1 MQKRRI
7 ITGATAAAT
16 TLALT
21 ASLVPAPAL
30 AEAVDAATQ
39 LAAADQAQSASE
51 QQLADAGETSEAT
64 APAATTAGSAADA
77 DSAASQPAATTP
89 ADANASPSA
98 SAAASDTQ
106 PTATSQKA
114 ATSQPTTTSQPT
126 ATAARSA
133 SPAPAEAPAA
143 TGTVTLDANG
153 GTSAATVAAGSPLPA
168 ATRDGYVFLGWTL
181 DQRADTEGSNAK
193 EKFTV
198 DWWEGDAAPANGEHP
213 QSINY
218 GRASTGTLHAL
229 WAKTD
234 AVATVYGF
242 ISLNKPQTGTLPGDI
257 AAKTSDSASF
267 DTQHGAVIDANGNTT
282 VTLRSYLDTA
292 LVKDQ
297 LASAGSSLSFITG
310 AVVEFPNPTAVTL
323 RQVTSRFT
331 VSYTLDG
338 LTNPTGYTLRE
349 LTGGT
354 LAGSSVYAIDQ
365 AGITTSTDPSTGIAT
380 ITVPI
385 TLTGSYA
392 SFDELRAAINGVGKN
407 LVLDMDATVANQDG
421 DHVIKGTVGGTMSA
435 TAVFSRGRSKDGSY
449 YTYKYAIPFTFQ
461 WTGEQGDFPEAGSGA
476 SDANGSDS
484 TLGANDAKAIQLTLR
499 SHEVVPTPTPDPE
512 PKPTPKPT
520 PTPAP
525 TPQPAGKAS
534 MTVTHVTHTQTK
546 AAARHVGER
555 LPQTSDA
562 TTSPVPFVLAAFASL
577 VAALGLRRR
586 RG

>member
-1 MQKRRI
+1 MQKSRI
-7 ITGATAAAT
+7 LTGATATAA

-21 ASLVPAPAL
+21 ASLVSAPAL
-30 AEAVDAATQ
+30 AEAVDATAQPAAT
-39 LAAADQAQSASE
+39 DQAQPTFG
-51 QQLADAGETSEAT
+51 QQAADAGETSEAT
-64 APAATTAGSAADA
+64 APAATSAGSAADA
-77 DSAASQPAATTP
+77 APTTSQPAASTPTDGDAATTASETTSDAQPTETSQPAATV
-89 ADANASPSA
+89 
-98 SAAASDTQ
+98 
-106 PTATSQKA
+106 
-114 ATSQPTTTSQPT
+114 
-126 ATAARSA
+126 ARSA

-181 DQRADTEGSNAK
+181 DQKADVEGSNAK

-198 DWWEGDAAPANGEHP
+198 DWWEGDAAPADGEHP

-218 GRASTGTLHAL
+218 GRASAGTLHAL

-242 ISLNKPQTGTLPGDI
+242 ISLNEPQTGTLPGDI

-267 DTQHGAVIDANGNTT
+267 DTQHGAVIDANGNTA
-282 VTLRSYLDTA
+282 VTLRSYLDTT

-297 LASAGSSLSFITG
+297 LASAGSSLSLITG
-310 AVVEFPNPTAVTL
+310 AVAEFPNPTAVTL

-349 LTGGT
+349 LTDGT
-354 LAGSSVYAIDQ
+354 LAGSSVYAVDQ
-365 AGITTSTDPSTGIAT
+365 AGITTATDPDTGIAT
-380 ITVPI
+380 VTVPI

-421 DHVIKGTVGGTMSA
+421 DHVIKGTVGGTMGA

-461 WTGEQGDFPEAGSGA
+461 WTGEQGDFPEAGGGA
-476 SDANGSDS
+476 SDASGSDS

-499 SHEVVPTPTPDPE
+499 SHEVAPTPTPDPE
-512 PKPTPKPT
+512 PKPTLEPAPEPT

-525 TPQPAGKAS
+525 TPQPAGTTT
-534 MTVTHVTHTQTK
+534 MTVTRVTRTPTK
-546 AAARHVGER
+546 ATAKQAGER

-562 TTSPVPFVLAAFASL
+562 TTSPVPFALAALASL

-586 RG
+586 RE

>member
-1 MQKRRI
+1 MQKSRI
-7 ITGATAAAT
+7 LSGATAAAT

-30 AEAVDAATQ
+30 AEAVDATGQPAAT
-39 LAAADQAQSASE
+39 DQAQPTSG
-51 QQLADAGETSEAT
+51 QQAADAGETSEAT
-64 APAATTAGSAADA
+64 APAATSAGSAADA
-77 DSAASQPAATTP
+77 APTTSQPAASTPTDGDAATT
-89 ADANASPSA
+89 ASETTSDA
-98 SAAASDTQ
+98 Q
-106 PTATSQKA
+106 PTE
-114 ATSQPTTTSQPT
+114 TSQPA

-133 SPAPAEAPAA
+133 SPTPAEAPTA

-181 DQRADTEGSNAK
+181 DQRADVEGSNAK

-198 DWWEGDAAPANGEHP
+198 DWWEGDAAPADGEHP

-218 GRASTGTLHAL
+218 GRASAGTLHAL

-282 VTLRSYLDTA
+282 VTLRSYLDTT
-292 LVKDQ
+292 LVKKQ
-297 LASAGSSLSFITG
+297 LASAGSSLSYISG
-310 AVVEFPNPTAVTL
+310 AVAEFPNPTAVTL

-380 ITVPI
+380 VTVPI

-449 YTYKYAIPFTFQ
+449 YTYKYAIPFTFE
-461 WTGEQGDFPEAGSGA
+461 WTGEQGDFPEVGGGA
-476 SDANGSDS
+476 SDASGSDS

-499 SHEVVPTPTPDPE
+499 SHEVVPTPTPTPNPE
-512 PKPTPKPT
+512 PTPEPT
-520 PTPAP
+520 PTPTPEPTP

-534 MTVTHVTHTQTK
+534 VTVTRVTRTQTK
-546 AAARHVGER
+546 AAAKHVGER

-577 VAALGLRRR
+577 AAALGLRRR
-586 RG
+586 RR

>member
-21 ASLVPAPAL
+21 ASLVPVPAL
-30 AEAVDAATQ
+30 AEAIDAATQ
-39 LAAADQAQSASE
+39 PAAADQAQFASE

-64 APAATTAGSAADA
+64 APAATTAGSAATA
-77 DSAASQPAATTP
+77 APTASQPAATTP
-89 ADANASPSA
+89 TDADTSA
-98 SAAASDTQ
+98 TAGATTTDEQ
-106 PTATSQKA
+106 PTATSQPA
-114 ATSQPTTTSQPT
+114 ETSQPAT
-126 ATAARSA
+126 ATRSA

-181 DQRADTEGSNAK
+181 DQRADVEGSNAK

-310 AVVEFPNPTAVTL
+310 AVAEFPNPTAVTL

-461 WTGEQGDFPEAGSGA
+461 WTGEQGDFPEAGSGV

-499 SHEVVPTPTPDPE
+499 SHEVVPTPTPDPTPTPE
-512 PKPTPKPT
+512 PAPKPT

-534 MTVTHVTHTQTK
+534 VTVTHVTHTQTK

-562 TTSPVPFVLAAFASL
+562 TASPVPFALAALASL
-577 VAALGLRRR
+577 ATAQGLRRR

>member
-39 LAAADQAQSASE
+39 PAAADQAQSASE

-89 ADANASPSA
+89 TDG
-98 SAAASDTQ
+98 D
-106 PTATSQKA
+106 A
-114 ATSQPTTTSQPT
+114 ATTTSETEPDAQPTTTSQPT

-143 TGTVTLDANG
+143 TGAVTLDANG

-181 DQRADTEGSNAK
+181 DQRADVEGSNAK

-218 GRASTGTLHAL
+218 GRASAGTLHAL

-310 AVVEFPNPTAVTL
+310 AVAEFPNPTAVTL

-331 VSYTLDG
+331 GSYTLDG

-349 LTGGT
+349 LTSGT

-365 AGITTSTDPSTGIAT
+365 AGITTATDPSTGIAT

-461 WTGEQGDFPEAGSGA
+461 WTGEQGDFPEAESGA
-476 SDANGSDS
+476 SDANGSDG

-499 SHEVVPTPTPDPE
+499 SHEVVPTPTPEPMPTPE
-512 PKPTPKPT
+512 PTPKPT
-520 PTPAP
+520 PAPTP

-534 MTVTHVTHTQTK
+534 VTVTRVTRTQTK
-546 AAARHVGER
+546 AAAKQTGER

-577 VAALGLRRR
+577 AAALGLRRR

>member
-1 MQKRRI
+1 MQKSRI
-7 ITGATAAAT
+7 LTGATATAA

-30 AEAVDAATQ
+30 AEAVDATAQPAAT
-39 LAAADQAQSASE
+39 DQAQPTFG
-51 QQLADAGETSEAT
+51 QQATDAGETSEAT
-64 APAATTAGSAADA
+64 VPAATSAGSAADA
-77 DSAASQPAATTP
+77 APTTSQPAASTP
-89 ADANASPSA
+89 TDGDAAT
-98 SAAASDTQ
+98 AASETVSDAQ
-106 PTATSQKA
+106 PTATSQPA
-114 ATSQPTTTSQPT
+114 

-153 GTSAATVAAGSPLPA
+153 GTSAATVAPGSPLPA

-181 DQRADTEGSNAK
+181 DQRADVEGSNAK

-198 DWWEGDAAPANGEHP
+198 DWWEGDAAPADGEHP

-218 GRASTGTLHAL
+218 GRASAGTLHAL

-282 VTLRSYLDTA
+282 VTLRSYLDTT

-297 LASAGSSLSFITG
+297 LASAGSSLSLITG
-310 AVVEFPNPTAVTL
+310 AVAEFPNPTAVTL

-331 VSYTLDG
+331 VSYTFDG

-349 LTGGT
+349 LTDGT
-354 LAGSSVYAIDQ
+354 LAGSSVYAVDQ
-365 AGITTSTDPSTGIAT
+365 AGITTVTDPDTGIAT
-380 ITVPI
+380 VTVPI

-407 LVLDMDATVANQDG
+407 LVLDLNATVANKDG

-461 WTGEQGDFPEAGSGA
+461 WTGEQGDFPEAGGGA
-476 SDANGSDS
+476 SDASGSDS

-512 PKPTPKPT
+512 PKPTPEPT

-525 TPQPAGKAS
+525 TPQPAGTT
-534 MTVTHVTHTQTK
+534 TVTVTRVTRTQAK
-546 AAARHVGER
+546 AAAKQAGEP

-562 TTSPVPFVLAAFASL
+562 TTSPVPFALAALASL
-577 VAALGLRRR
+577 AAALGLRRR
-586 RG
+586 RE

>member
-1 MQKRRI
+1 MQKSRI
-7 ITGATAAAT
+7 LSGATATAA

-30 AEAVDAATQ
+30 AEAVDATAQPAAT
-39 LAAADQAQSASE
+39 DQAQPTFG
-51 QQLADAGETSEAT
+51 QQAADAGETNEAT
-64 APAATTAGSAADA
+64 APAATSAGSAADA
-77 DSAASQPAATTP
+77 APTTSQPAASTPTDGDAATTASETTSDAQPTETSQPAATV
-89 ADANASPSA
+89 
-98 SAAASDTQ
+98 
-106 PTATSQKA
+106 
-114 ATSQPTTTSQPT
+114 
-126 ATAARSA
+126 ARSA

-181 DQRADTEGSNAK
+181 DQRADVEGSNAK

-198 DWWEGDAAPANGEHP
+198 DWWEGDAAPADGERP

-218 GRASTGTLHAL
+218 GRASAGTLHAL

-282 VTLRSYLDTA
+282 VTLRSYLDTT

-297 LASAGSSLSFITG
+297 LASAGSSLSLITG
-310 AVVEFPNPTAVTL
+310 AVAEFPNPTAVTL

-331 VSYTLDG
+331 VSYTFDG

-349 LTGGT
+349 LTDGT
-354 LAGSSVYAIDQ
+354 LAGSSVYAVDQ
-365 AGITTSTDPSTGIAT
+365 AGITTVTDPDTGIAT
-380 ITVPI
+380 VTVPI

-407 LVLDMDATVANQDG
+407 LVLDLDATVANKDG

-461 WTGEQGDFPEAGSGA
+461 WTGEQGDFPEAGGGA
-476 SDANGSDS
+476 SDASGSDS

-512 PKPTPKPT
+512 PTPEPTPT

-525 TPQPAGKAS
+525 TPTPQPAGKT
-534 MTVTHVTHTQTK
+534 TVTVTRVTRTQTK
-546 AAARHVGER
+546 AAAKHVGEQ

-562 TTSPVPFVLAAFASL
+562 TASPVPFVLAAFASL
-577 VAALGLRRR
+577 AAALGLRRR

>member
-1 MQKRRI
+1 MQKSRI
-7 ITGATAAAT
+7 LTGATATAA

-21 ASLVPAPAL
+21 ASLVPAPTL
-30 AEAVDAATQ
+30 AEAVDAAARP
-39 LAAADQAQSASE
+39 AATDQAQPTSG
-51 QQLADAGETSEAT
+51 QQAADAGETSEAT
-64 APAATTAGSAADA
+64 APVATSAGSAADA
-77 DSAASQPAATTP
+77 APTTSQPAASTPTDGDAATTASETTSDAQPTETSQPAATV
-89 ADANASPSA
+89 
-98 SAAASDTQ
+98 
-106 PTATSQKA
+106 
-114 ATSQPTTTSQPT
+114 
-126 ATAARSA
+126 ARSA
-133 SPAPAEAPAA
+133 SPAPAEASAA

-168 ATRDGYVFLGWTL
+168 ANRDGYVFLGWTL
-181 DQRADTEGSNAK
+181 DQRADVEGSNAK

-198 DWWEGDAAPANGEHP
+198 DWWEGDAAPADGEHP

-218 GRASTGTLHAL
+218 GRASAGTLHAL

-242 ISLNKPQTGTLPGDI
+242 ISLNEPQTGTLPGDI

-267 DTQHGAVIDANGNTT
+267 DTQHGAVIDANGNTA
-282 VTLRSYLDTA
+282 VTLRSYLDTT

-297 LASAGSSLSFITG
+297 LASAGSSLSLITG
-310 AVVEFPNPTAVTL
+310 AVAEFPNPTAVTL

-349 LTGGT
+349 LTDGT
-354 LAGSSVYAIDQ
+354 LAGSSVYAVDQ
-365 AGITTSTDPSTGIAT
+365 AGITTATDPDTGIAT
-380 ITVPI
+380 VTVPI

-407 LVLDMDATVANQDG
+407 LVLDMNATVANQDG
-421 DHVIKGTVGGTMSA
+421 DHVIKGTVGGTMGA

-461 WTGEQGDFPEAGSGA
+461 WTGEQGDFPEAGGGA
-476 SDANGSDS
+476 SDVSGSDS

-512 PKPTPKPT
+512 PKPTPEPTPEPT

-525 TPQPAGKAS
+525 TPQPAGTT
-534 MTVTHVTHTQTK
+534 TVTVTRVTRTPTK
-546 AAARHVGER
+546 AAAKQAGEQ

-562 TTSPVPFVLAAFASL
+562 TTSPVPFALAALASL
-577 VAALGLRRR
+577 AAALGLRRR
-586 RG
+586 RE

>member
-39 LAAADQAQSASE
+39 PAAADQAQSASE

-77 DSAASQPAATTP
+77 DSAASQHAATTP
-89 ADANASPSA
+89 TDANASPSA
-98 SAAASDTQ
+98 SAAASDAQ

-114 ATSQPTTTSQPT
+114 ATSQPT
-126 ATAARSA
+126 AKAARSA

-143 TGTVTLDANG
+143 TGAVTLDANG
-153 GTSAATVAAGSPLPA
+153 GTSAETVAAGSPLPA

-181 DQRADTEGSNAK
+181 DQRADVEGSNAK

-229 WAKTD
+229 WAKAD
-234 AVATVYGF
+234 AEATVYGF

-310 AVVEFPNPTAVTL
+310 AVAEFPNPTAVTL

-365 AGITTSTDPSTGIAT
+365 AGNTTSTDPSTGIAT

-512 PKPTPKPT
+512 PEPTPKPTPEPT

-534 MTVTHVTHTQTK
+534 VTVTRVTRTQTK
-546 AAARHVGER
+546 AAAKQTGER

-562 TTSPVPFVLAAFASL
+562 TTSPVPFALAALASL
-577 VAALGLRRR
+577 ATALGLRRR